1 MSFLDHRSPSQ
12 PDKNYFCCIKVP
24 KTVARVIRISLSG
37 FFFTDTDDLQG
48 SRGREGTIVI
58 PLDYFHPFTN
68 IQTNIWNFALSYET
82 TIAFKCIA
90 CIYQNIPKYLE
101 R

>member
-48 SRGREGTIVI
+48 SRGREG
-58 PLDYFHPFTN
+58 PSLFLFTTFTHSRTFRQ
-68 IQTNIWNFALSYET
+68 IFGTLLSHMRRQSHLNASHVFT
-82 TIAFKCIA
+82 K
-90 CIYQNIPKYLE
+90 IYRNN
-101 R
+101 